1 MPNERTRH
9 VSTFIQYCHRLPKAG
24 HRQITL
30 RRNLELVDV
39 MPEAKESD
47 ITFVSPADL
56 HERGPCFCGN
66 DKGRS
71 VIELLCQYNLKTF
84 SRITFTGIGD
94 AAVIIVLKWVWR

>member
-1 MPNERTRH
+1 
-9 VSTFIQYCHRLPKAG
+9 
-24 HRQITL
+24 
-30 RRNLELVDV
+30 